1 MALDTFA
8 AIDFE
13 TANNERTSVC
23 SVGIVVVR
31 NGVVADS
38 FYSLIKPE
46 PEYYNYWCTQVHGIT
61 IDDTRN
67 APVFPEV
74 WKQVEPLIE
83 GMPLVAHNKA
93 FDENCLKAVFRC
105 YQMDYPDYTFLCT
118 LQKSKRVWPCGHHNL
133 DIIAE
138 RCGYHLANH
147 HHALADAEACAAIA
161 LKLFNHNNDPYYM
174 EAKDKVLETMKQAGT
189 PLNAGKVAELS
200 GLDRKEVDKAM
211 KQLKEEGAIVSPKRC
226 YWEPK

>member
-46 PEYYNYWCTQVHGIT
+46 PEYYTFWCQQVHGIT